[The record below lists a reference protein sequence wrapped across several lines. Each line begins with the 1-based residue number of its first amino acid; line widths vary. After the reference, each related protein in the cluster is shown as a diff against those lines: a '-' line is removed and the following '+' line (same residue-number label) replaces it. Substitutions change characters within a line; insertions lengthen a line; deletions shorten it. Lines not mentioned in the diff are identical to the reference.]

1 MTNPREENTAGEAI
15 EDVIVP
21 QDDALPNPDR
31 SGHGKMPE
39 DVDDDTYQRAAEQER
54 VAAGL
59 ADYAPSDVPTPP
71 IPCPRKHPTRRTW
84 HSAVCWTPRTTP
96 RKKTAKESLSGR
108 PGHHV
113 ASPNDFR

>member
-1 MTNPREENTAGEAI
+1 MSNPNEEQNTTGEAV

-39 DVDDDTYQRAAEQER
+39 DIDDDVYEKAAEQER

-59 ADYAPSDVPTPP
+59 ADYAPSDVPDATEPLPP
-71 IPCPRKHPTRRTW
+71 
-84 HSAVCWTPRTTP
+84 
-96 RKKTAKESLSGR
+96 E
-108 PGHHV
+108 
-113 ASPNDFR
+113 ASEEADLAQRGLLNTSDDDSEKDS